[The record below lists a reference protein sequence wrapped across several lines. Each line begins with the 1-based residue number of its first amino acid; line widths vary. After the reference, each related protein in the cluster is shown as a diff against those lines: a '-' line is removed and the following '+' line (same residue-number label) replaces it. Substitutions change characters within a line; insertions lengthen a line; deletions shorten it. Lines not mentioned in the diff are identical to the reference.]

1 MERQISL
8 SQAKNKL
15 TAIVHDVEN
24 GPAVKLT
31 RHGKP
36 VAVLLSTQEYERL
49 RQTYGNFWN
58 SLTVLRKKMHLRGI
72 EISDA
77 DFEGLRDQSPG
88 RDIGL

>member
-8 SQAKNKL
+8 SEAKNRL
-15 TAIVHDVEN
+15 TAIVHDVET

-36 VAVLLSTQEYERL
+36 VAVLLSAQEYNRL

-58 SLTVLRKKMHLRGI
+58 SLSVLRKKIHLEGI
-72 EISDA
+72 EITDA

-88 RDIGL
+88 RDVGL